1 MKKLLISTAVLA
13 LLLGACSQ
21 TEIHFADP
29 ADVAAVSSAQ
39 NTESPDEAAEPA
51 ISEVET
57 AESSPAEA
65 AAYEADAE
73 ALPLNAPAEA
83 AQEKN
88 EAPPAALESTAESL
102 ESTASAA
109 ESNVSLSYGGIPFD
123 LAANTETWW
132 QIDSS
137 DSAYWAVQ
145 ENLNAI
151 RAAGGL
157 EALSMDDTLSAAA
170 GARCESFVA
179 GGPFDHSGQTTKSEI
194 CASGAIGSASEVCAA
209 WQASANHYANIMRT
223 DISRM
228 GVACWFC
235 SVDGSHYT
243 YWTVTFE

>member
-83 AQEKN
+83 VQEK
-88 EAPPAALESTAESL
+88 SRGTACRPGSH
-102 ESTASAA
+102 
-109 ESNVSLSYGGIPFD
+109 GGIPG
-123 LAANTETWW
+123 
-132 QIDSS
+132 IH
-137 DSAYWAVQ
+137 
-145 ENLNAI
+145 
-151 RAAGGL
+151 
-157 EALSMDDTLSAAA
+157 
-170 GARCESFVA
+170 
-179 GGPFDHSGQTTKSEI
+179 GPGCRIQ
-194 CASGAIGSASEVCAA
+194 CQPVLRR
-209 WQASANHYANIMRT
+209 YP
-223 DISRM
+223 
-228 GVACWFC
+228 V
-235 SVDGSHYT
+235 
-243 YWTVTFE
+243 